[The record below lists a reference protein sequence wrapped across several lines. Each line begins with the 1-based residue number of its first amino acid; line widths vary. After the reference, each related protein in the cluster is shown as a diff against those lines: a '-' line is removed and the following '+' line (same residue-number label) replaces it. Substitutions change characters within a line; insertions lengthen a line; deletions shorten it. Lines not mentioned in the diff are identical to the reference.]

1 MSTETALITG
11 ASSGIGLHLARE
23 FARHKHPLVLVAPI
37 ESELRDLAAQLKTE
51 FGVDCQFIAKDLEQE
66 SAAQEIFD
74 EVSGRGQQIEILV
87 NNAGH
92 GQRGKFW
99 EIDIDR
105 DLSILRLNV
114 EAVLRLTKLFL
125 APMIA
130 RGRGRI
136 LNVASIAGF
145 EPGPNLA
152 VYHASKAFV
161 LSWSEALAE
170 ELQDTGVTLTA
181 LCPGPTDTDFFEKA
195 EMVDTKAFQK
205 AKVMPPQ
212 PVAEAGYEGMMNSDR
227 IVVPGAANKALVFSR
242 RFLPTSAQAK
252 MHEALYEEADPE
264 DRKRV
269 PHEIEAE
276 AATKE

>member
-1 MSTETALITG
+1 MSTERALITG

-23 FARHKHPLVLVAPI
+23 FAKHKHPLVLVAPD
-37 ESELRDLAAQLKTE
+37 ESELRQVAAEMKEE
-51 FGVDCQFIAKDLEQE
+51 FGADPQVLAKDLEKDT
-66 SAAQEIFD
+66 AAQEIFD
-74 EVSGRGQQIEILV
+74 QLSERAEQIDILV

-99 EIDIDR
+99 EIDIER

-125 APMIA
+125 PPMI
-130 RGRGRI
+130 RRTRGRI
-136 LNVASIAGF
+136 LNVASVAGF
-145 EPGPNLA
+145 EPGPTLA

-161 LSWSEALAE
+161 LSWSEGLAE

-195 EMVDTKAFQK
+195 DMVDTRAFQK
-205 AKVMPPQ
+205 ANVMPPQ
-212 PVAEAGYEGMMNSDR
+212 EVAEAGYKALMNGDR
-227 IVVPGAANKALVFSR
+227 IIVPGAANKALVFSR
-242 RFLPTSAQAK
+242 RFLPNIAQAK
-252 MHEALYEEADPE
+252 KNEAFYERTEPE
-264 DRKRV
+264 DRRRE

-276 AATKE
+276 AAAKQ

>member
-1 MSTETALITG
+1 MNTETALITG

-23 FARHKHPLVLVAPI
+23 FAKHQHPLVLIAPI
-37 ESELRDLAAQLKTE
+37 ESELCNLASQLKSE
-51 FGVDCQFIAKDLEQE
+51 FGVEAYVIAKDLEKQN
-66 SAAQEIFD
+66 AAQEIFD
-74 EVSGRGQQIEILV
+74 EIAHRPQRIEILV

-114 EAVLRLTKLFL
+114 EALLRLTKLFIR
-125 APMIA
+125 PMIA
-130 RGRGRI
+130 RGHGRI
-136 LNVASIAGF
+136 LNVASVAGF

-170 ELQDTGVTLTA
+170 ELQDTGVSLTA

-195 EMVDTKAFQK
+195 DMVDTRAFQK
-205 AKVMPPQ
+205 ANVMPPQ
-212 PVAEAGYEGMMNSDR
+212 AVAEAGYKALMDGDR
-227 IVVPGAANKALVFSR
+227 IIVPGAANKALVFSR
-242 RFLPTSAQAK
+242 RFLPKIAQAK
-252 MHEALYEEADPE
+252 LHEALYEETDPE
-264 DRKRV
+264 DRKRE
-269 PHEIEAE
+269 PHEVEAE
-276 AATKE
+276 AAAEE

>member
-1 MSTETALITG
+1 MSTERALITG

-23 FARHKHPLVLVAPI
+23 FAKHKHPLVLVAPD
-37 ESELRDLAAQLKTE
+37 ESELRQVAAEMKEE
-51 FGVDCQFIAKDLEQE
+51 FGADAQVLAKDLEKDT
-66 SAAQEIFD
+66 AAQEIFD
-74 EVSGRGQQIEILV
+74 QLSERAEQIDILV

-99 EIDIDR
+99 EIDIER

-125 APMIA
+125 PPMI
-130 RGRGRI
+130 RRTRGRI
-136 LNVASIAGF
+136 LNVASVAGF
-145 EPGPNLA
+145 EPGPTLA

-161 LSWSEALAE
+161 LSWSEGLAE

-195 EMVDTKAFQK
+195 DMVDTRAFQK
-205 AKVMPPQ
+205 ANVMPPQ
-212 PVAEAGYEGMMNSDR
+212 EVAEAGYKALMNGDR
-227 IVVPGAANKALVFSR
+227 IIVPGAANKALVFSR
-242 RFLPTSAQAK
+242 RFLPNIAQAK
-252 MHEALYEEADPE
+252 KNEAFYERTEPE
-264 DRKRV
+264 DRRRE

-276 AATKE
+276 AAAKQ